1 MVEAA
6 LGDDVARVVEQATAL
21 GHAGS
26 YRAAI
31 DLLTATNRAHPDA
44 RIELALLALRREGG
58 AGVPGSTS
66 VLQTPIEGEAG
77 DGTICEVGAADLS
90 VEALRTGLAHSGCL
104 WVRGLVDEERIA
116 HLVRGIDA
124 AFAAYDAVTEGAEGV
139 DPGWFTPCSM
149 PDRTGGGLPEKV
161 RRVFMRRD
169 GGLVTADSPR
179 MLFELLELVDEVGIG
194 SLMTE
199 FLGERPLLSAN
210 KCTLRRIDPTDVM
223 GGWHQDGA
231 FLGDEVGSFNLWLAL
246 SDCGT
251 DAPGMDIVPTWVPH
265 VIPSDEESQFDW
277 SLSERAVREVAAN
290 APIVRPQ
297 FRAGDALLFD
307 HRLVHRTAASAQMT
321 RARYAIESW
330 FFAPGAYP
338 VGQLPLLY

>member
-1 MVEAA
+1 MAEVA
-6 LGDDVARVVEQATAL
+6 LGDDVARVVEQAEAL
-21 GHAGS
+21 ARAGS
-26 YRAAI
+26 HRAAI
-31 DLLTATNRAHPDA
+31 DLLTATNRSHPDS
-44 RIELALLALRREGG
+44 RLELALLAVRREGG
-58 AGVPGSTS
+58 APVPGSTS
-66 VLQTPIEGEAG
+66 VDQAPIEGEAG
-77 DGTICEVGAADLS
+77 DGTIYEVAGADLS
-90 VEALRTGLAHSGCL
+90 VAALRTGLARSGCL
-104 WVRGLVDEERIA
+104 WVRGLIDDARVA
-116 HLVRGIDA
+116 HLTRGIDA
-124 AFAAYDAVTEGAEGV
+124 AFAAYDAVTEGAEDV
-139 DPGWFTPCSM
+139 DPGWYTPCSM

-179 MLFELLELVDEVGIG
+179 MLVELLELVDEVGIG
-194 SLMTE
+194 ALMTE

-210 KCTLRRIDPTDVM
+210 KCTLRRIEPTDVM

-231 FLGDEVGSFNLWLAL
+231 FLGDAVGSFNLWLAL

-251 DAPGMDIVPTWVPH
+251 DAPGMDIVPTRIPR

-277 SLSERAVREVAAN
+277 SLSERAVREAAAD

-330 FFAPGAYP
+330 FFAPSAYP